1 MAVYSI
7 SDLEK
12 LSGIKAHTIRAWE
25 QRYGIIEPQRTET
38 NIRYYQDE
46 DLRRLLNIA
55 LLNRNGHKI
64 SKIADMDQREIAEKV
79 AELSEINFEYGT
91 QLDALTISMI
101 EMDEFKFDRIVRTN
115 IEQMGF
121 EKTILSVIY
130 PFLDKL
136 GALWLTGSINPV
148 QESFISNLIRQKII
162 NAIDQEEINAGPHTE
177 KYILYLPAGER
188 QELSLLFMQY
198 LLRSRGKQVIY
209 LGQDISLADL
219 VDANKMHQPDF
230 LFTIVTESFSRKPLE
245 PYLSALQ
252 EKFPQAQ
259 ILVSGYQVV
268 AQQIKSNQQVRALSS
283 LQQALAFLDNHAVP
297 TQASQQ

>member
-25 QRYGIIEPQRTET
+25 QRYGIIEPQRTDT
-38 NIRYYQDE
+38 NIRYYEDD

-64 SKIADMDQREIAEKV
+64 SKIAEMDQYEIAEKV
-79 AELSEINFEYGT
+79 AELSEVNFEYGT

-101 EMDEFKFDRIVRTN
+101 EMDEFKFDRIVGTN
-115 IEQMGF
+115 IEQLGF
-121 EKTILSVIY
+121 EKTMLSVIY

-162 NAIDQEEINAGPHTE
+162 TAIDQEEVNVGPKTE

-209 LGQDISLADL
+209 LGQDIALTDL
-219 VDANKMHQPDF
+219 MDVNKIHQPDY
-230 LFTIVTESFSRKPLE
+230 LFTIVTESFNRKPLD
-245 PYLSALQ
+245 PYLKTLEQ
-252 EKFPQAQ
+252 KFPDTQ
-259 ILVSGYQVV
+259 ILISGYQVV
-268 AQQIKSNQQVRALSS
+268 AQQIKSTKQIQVLSS
-283 LQQALAFLDNHAVP
+283 LQQALDFLDAKKP
-297 TQASQQ
+297 AGQAARG